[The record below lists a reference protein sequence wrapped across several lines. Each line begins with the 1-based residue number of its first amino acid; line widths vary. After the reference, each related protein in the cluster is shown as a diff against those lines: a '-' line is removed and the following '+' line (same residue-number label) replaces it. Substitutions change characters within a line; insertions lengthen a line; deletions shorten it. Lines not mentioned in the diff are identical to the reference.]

1 MPPSSFDEQ
10 LNREAVRVIGGTW
23 PKPEEVVREY
33 LAWEIALVAAMAN
46 DHEHRFRVIAG

>member
-1 MPPSSFDEQ
+1 MPPSSSDEKFR
-10 LNREAVRVIGGTW
+10 REAIRVIAGTW
-23 PKPEEVVREY
+23 PKPEEVVRED